1 MTRIVKFIDNLRV
14 PAQDMKR
21 VADRYQGI
29 VITVMINVI
38 DVRIAQEAD
47 IEVPIGET
55 GGLKGSWSGAIGPEI
70 SPGKISFTFGYGKD
84 YAVFVHEIPAPPD
97 KSPKGRSARHKFP
110 TKWKFLEDPQNR
122 HQGDITRDVKIE
134 IDRILLEVGT

>member
-1 MTRIVKFIDNLRV
+1 MTRIVKRIDSLRV

-21 VADRYQGI
+21 VASRYQGI
-29 VITVMINVI
+29 VTKVMVNVI
-38 DVRIAQEAD
+38 DVRIGIEAG

-55 GGLKGSWSGAIGPEI
+55 GNLAGSWTGAIGPEI
-70 SPGKISFTFGYGKD
+70 SPGKISFTFGFGTE

-97 KSPKGRSARHKFP
+97 KSPKGRSARHRFP

-122 HQGDITRDVKIE
+122 HQGEVATGIQME

>member
-1 MTRIVKFIDNLRV
+1 MTRIVKVIDSLRV
-14 PAQDMKR
+14 PVQDMKR
-21 VADRYQGI
+21 VAARYQGI
-29 VITVMINVI
+29 VIRVMINVI

-47 IEVPIGET
+47 IEVPKGET
-55 GGLKGSWSGAIGPEI
+55 LNLAGSWTGAIGPEI
-70 SPGKISFTFGYGKD
+70 SPGKISFTFGFGTD

-122 HQGDITRDVKIE
+122 HQGEVARDIKIE